1 MQEKGEILLICPRR
15 IKALLLPRLWLCG
28 RSQTREHTDLLLSTT
43 RATSKA
49 KGKTMADVAAAA
61 ALMRWVILDLSL

>member
-15 IKALLLPRLWLCG
+15 IKALLLPRLWPCG
-28 RSQTREHTDLLLSTT
+28 RSQTREHTDLLSTT